1 MSYENITT
9 LQNVRF
15 IHFVANNYN
24 ITLKN
29 ITIKNV
35 NGVPSQSNDLIF
47 YENMPFSI
55 NVIDGLYV
63 SDLYLAGRSIIKIN
77 TPLDVFQVRN
87 SVFESINTT
96 TSDSLIDTGIFKA
109 LLFTNI
115 SISNI
120 NLADQIN
127 KGGVVLKLSNMDL
140 NSQFDTI
147 IQDIS
152 INNCEA
158 SFIDFTSFF
167 NTPPSPK
174 LISIAN
180 LNYTNGHFIDD
191 RAFMSTDGV
200 ELDVDLTIT
209 MSNLIF
215 SNVSF
220 EFGGTIVELKHQM
233 NNHVTI
239 TDSEFSNM
247 NAALI
252 SVMSSN
258 TQRTDLLTMVQIND
272 TTFDNINNGFNS
284 LVNVNEGGRLDVNN

>member
-9 LQNVRF
+9 LLNVRF
-15 IHFVANNYN
+15 IHFVANNFN

-35 NGVPSQSNDLIF
+35 NGVPSESNDLIF

-63 SDLYLAGRSIIKIN
+63 SNLYLSGRSIIKIN

-115 SISNI
+115 TISNI

-127 KGGVVLKLSNMDL
+127 KGGVILKLSNMDL
-140 NSQFDTI
+140 DSQFDTI

-152 INNCEA
+152 ISDCQA
-158 SFIDFTSFF
+158 SFIDFASFF

-258 TQRTDLLTMVQIND
+258 TQRTDLLTRVQIND
-272 TTFDNINNGFNS
+272 TRFDNINNGFNS

>member
-1 MSYENITT
+1 M
-9 LQNVRF
+9 
-15 IHFVANNYN
+15 
-24 ITLKN
+24 
-29 ITIKNV
+29 
-35 NGVPSQSNDLIF
+35 
-47 YENMPFSI
+47 
-55 NVIDGLYV
+55 IDGLYV
-63 SDLYLAGRSIIKIN
+63 SDLYLADRSIVKLGPPLKLIQIK
-77 TPLDVFQVRN
+77 N
-87 SVFESINTT
+87 SVFESINITT
-96 TSDSLIDTGIFKA
+96 LDSMIDTGTFKQ
-109 LLFTNI
+109 LLLTNI
-115 SISNI
+115 TIHNI

-127 KGGVVLKLSNMDL
+127 KGGVVLKLSLMDL
-140 NSQFDTI
+140 DSQYDTI

-152 INNCEA
+152 ISDCQA
-158 SFIDFTSFF
+158 SFIDFASFF

-215 SNVSF
+215 YNVSF

-258 TQRTDLLTMVQIND
+258 TQRTDLLTRVQIND